1 MMSDFSKLLL
11 NKEATILDA
20 IKIIDEGGIQI
31 TLVIDDSQKLLGTV
45 TDGDIR
51 RALLK
56 GNQMNDK
63 VTSCLNLN
71 FISAKNDISLE
82 EKYKILKSNDIRQLP
97 LLNNLGQVVDIFTS
111 EELYKTSR
119 LDNYVVIMAGGLGK
133 RLGSLTR
140 NSPKPM
146 INVGGKPIL
155 EIILEHCIEN
165 GFCNFYL
172 SVNYLKEKIIDYFG
186 DGSKWGVRIKYLEE
200 TKPLGTAGSLYLLPK
215 DLKSSFLI
223 LNGDVLTKCNLRRL
237 IKIHN
242 EGSSN
247 ATVVSK
253 EYPTTVPYG
262 VISSEGI
269 KVKEFVEKPTYFHHI
284 NAGIYVIDQEIIN
297 LLSGNSYIDMPSLLQ
312 FAIANNLEVN
322 LHSLHNYWL
331 DIGHPETLEKA
342 KDDWGSSI

>member
-133 RLGSLTR
+133 RLGSL
-140 NSPKPM
+140 
-146 INVGGKPIL
+146 
-155 EIILEHCIEN
+155 
-165 GFCNFYL
+165 
-172 SVNYLKEKIIDYFG
+172 
-186 DGSKWGVRIKYLEE
+186 
-200 TKPLGTAGSLYLLPK
+200 
-215 DLKSSFLI
+215 
-223 LNGDVLTKCNLRRL
+223 
-237 IKIHN
+237 
-242 EGSSN
+242 
-247 ATVVSK
+247 
-253 EYPTTVPYG
+253 
-262 VISSEGI
+262 
-269 KVKEFVEKPTYFHHI
+269 
-284 NAGIYVIDQEIIN
+284 
-297 LLSGNSYIDMPSLLQ
+297 
-312 FAIANNLEVN
+312 
-322 LHSLHNYWL
+322 
-331 DIGHPETLEKA
+331 
-342 KDDWGSSI
+342 